1 MGWVSVDARP
11 QHPQLPDEDAAEE
24 ALADEA
30 TAPASST
37 LQVVAVGSLAVGDRV
52 RVTWSERE
60 THDGSVVDT
69 RSELASNRGIATVSY
84 AQINY
89 DDGDLAW
96 VDEGWEVRRIGWLVE
111 APAVAASAEEVVPE
125 VAASVE
131 VVQEEEEEEEEEEV
145 ERIHEV
151 ERIVEYRMR
160 RGTDEFK
167 VRWLGHSASHDTWEP
182 YENLGASVKRMA
194 TKMKKKKAA
203 TPMTEAAPATKA
215 ASRKRKKA
223 TGSAAVPAPGSATA
237 SSAAASSMALVATEN
252 AHERECGICNE
263 PLSLNYITAIQPCGH
278 AQYCRGCLDQWTIV
292 KRCRT
297 CPECRVKIRSYGRI
311 FL

>member
-1 MGWVSVDARP
+1 M
-11 QHPQLPDEDAAEE
+11 
-24 ALADEA
+24 ADEA

-111 APAVAASAEEVVPE
+111 APPVAASTKEVVPE

-194 TKMKKKKAA
+194 TKTKKKKAA

>member
-1 MGWVSVDARP
+1 M
-11 QHPQLPDEDAAEE
+11 
-24 ALADEA
+24 
-30 TAPASST
+30 
-37 LQVVAVGSLAVGDRV
+37 
-52 RVTWSERE
+52 
-60 THDGSVVDT
+60 
-69 RSELASNRGIATVSY
+69 
-84 AQINY
+84 
-89 DDGDLAW
+89 
-96 VDEGWEVRRIGWLVE
+96 
-111 APAVAASAEEVVPE
+111 
-125 VAASVE
+125 
-131 VVQEEEEEEEEEEV
+131 

-194 TKMKKKKAA
+194 TKTKKKKAA